1 MNQIELGDVV
11 YRKDVKRNG
20 RDWKKVQ
27 VVCALVNLKVTK
39 EVCAVLQETCASL
52 VHVEE
57 KNPKKRKIIVP
68 IEEFYITLLFLY
80 YQGSMG
86 LAASGMVNARG
97 GAVGY
102 QHPSHTTAG

>member
-39 EVCAVLQETCASL
+39 EVCAALQENCASL

-57 KNPKKRKIIVP
+57 KNSKKRKLIVP
-68 IEEFYITLLFLY
+68 IEEFYITLLSLY
-80 YQGSMG
+80 YEGSMC
-86 LAASGMVNARG
+86 LVASGMVHSRR
-97 GAVGY
+97 AVGY